1 MYIHMIFLLFID
13 MYHTIYSYLHFFI
26 TAGLLLWKMSSGR
39 SQILNLELS
48 TLKMFNFIL
57 FYKYFIRVLVYFF
70 IFSTFF
76 FQPSSIVFGNTVAI
90 VSIDCNITS
99 RHNFSSLGIRFGK
112 ALSFIIGIIIALT
125 GGFV

>member
-1 MYIHMIFLLFID
+1 MYILISFVYS
-13 MYHTIYSYLHFFI
+13 MYHTISTHITFFI

-57 FYKYFIRVLVYFF
+57 FLNILYTGSVYFF
-70 IFSTFF
+70 LFSTFF

-99 RHNFSSLGIRFGK
+99 RHNFSSLGIRFSK